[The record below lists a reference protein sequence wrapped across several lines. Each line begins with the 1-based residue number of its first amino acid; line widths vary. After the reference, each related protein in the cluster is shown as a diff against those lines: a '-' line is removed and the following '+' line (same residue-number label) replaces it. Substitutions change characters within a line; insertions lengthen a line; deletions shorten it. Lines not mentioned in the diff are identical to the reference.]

1 MRPASSTLPEIRLW
15 LETTSDLLAT
25 VREAVRAVR
34 DGDRQAAVA
43 AQRRLV
49 DAAEEAGTSDRALG
63 LAVSESAGRV
73 LGTPLLQLATQARAL
88 VDAQDAIA
96 AARARLLALDAR
108 DGAPLAS

>member
-34 DGDRQAAVA
+34 DGNRQAAVA

-49 DAAEEAGTSDRALG
+49 DAAEEAATSDRALG
-63 LAVSESAGRV
+63 LAVSEGASGV